1 MTKVIHLEPRAL
13 ETAFRVTGLGARPT
27 VVAALL
33 NEFDADKVADLCRT
47 YAKHH
52 SLASRKGPMP
62 DYRLTRISQRIF
74 ASAGVSLFKRMRE
87 AEESRVEA
95 MLQSYLQYQRL
106 TVHLRDTPDQLG
118 FDRFYTV
125 VRAFENHE
133 LKMKSCGA
141 CGSEYLVAVDGSM
154 RSGCVFC
161 DVKARSLAKPRL
173 GQLFARDQSGDV
185 ERGVA
190 LVK

>member
-13 ETAFRVTGLGARPT
+13 ETAFRLTGLGARPT

-33 NEFDADKVADLCRT
+33 NEFDADKVADLCRN
-47 YAKHH
+47 YARHH

-74 ASAGVSLFKRMRE
+74 ASAGVSLFKRLH
-87 AEESRVEA
+87 AAGESRVEA
-95 MLQSYLQYQRL
+95 MLQSYLQYLRL
-106 TVHLRDTPDQLG
+106 TAHLRDTPDQLS

-125 VRAFENHE
+125 VRAFETQD
-133 LKMKSCGA
+133 LKMRSCGD

-154 RSGCVFC
+154 RPGCVFC
-161 DVKARSLAKPRL
+161 DVKMRSLARPRFS
-173 GQLFARDQSGDV
+173 QLFARDQAAHV